1 MGNKINIAI
10 VGLGFGAE
18 FIPIY
23 QSHPH
28 ANMYAICQRN
38 SEKLKQLGDEFK
50 IEKRYTDYDEL
61 LKDPDIHAVH
71 INTPIPDHAIQS
83 IKALKA
89 GKHVACTVPMATT
102 VEECRQIVELVEK
115 TGLTY
120 MMMETVVYARE
131 FLYMKQLYEN
141 GELGKIQF
149 LKASHQQEMDG
160 WPNYWPG
167 LPPMHYA
174 THCVGP
180 VLALTK
186 GEAEYVSCFGSG
198 TIREELHSHYNS
210 PFAVESTHIKFR
222 NSDLSAHVYR
232 SLFDTARQYRE
243 SFEVYGSKK
252 SVEWPL
258 IEGHPLVVHTAKRS
272 EAEIP
277 EAIHSPDYA
286 HLLPEAIQHFTT
298 KGVYDT
304 EKNQH
309 LSFVQGAGHGGSHP
323 HLVHEFIS
331 ALSEEREP
339 FPNACQSANI
349 TCVGILAHESAM
361 QGGQQMYLPDFTLNN
376 VGEKADKINEQI

>member
-1 MGNKINIAI
+1 MSKKIKVAI

-23 QSHPH
+23 QLHPD
-28 ANMYAICQRN
+28 AEMYAICQRN
-38 SEKLKQLGDEFK
+38 REKLDQIGDHFGVA
-50 IEKRYTDYDEL
+50 KRYTDYDEM
-61 LKDPDIHAVH
+61 LKDPEIDAVH

-102 VEECRQIVELVEK
+102 VDECRQIVELTEQ

-131 FLYMKQLYEN
+131 FLFMKELYEK

-149 LKASHQQEMDG
+149 LKASHQQDMDG

-180 VLALTK
+180 VLGLTRD
-186 GEAEYVSCFGSG
+186 EAEYVSCFGSG
-198 TIREELHSHYNS
+198 TIREELHHHYGS
-210 PFAVESTHIKFR
+210 TFAVESTHVKFR

-243 SFEVYGSKK
+243 SFEVYGSQK

-258 IEGHPLVVHTAKRS
+258 IEGQPLVVHTAKKPES
-272 EAEIP
+272 EIP
-277 EAIHSPDYA
+277 EEVHSPDYA
-286 HLLPEAIQHFTT
+286 HLLPASIQRYTT

-304 EKNQH
+304 DDNQH
-309 LSFVQGAGHGGSHP
+309 LSFTQGAGHGGSHP
-323 HLVHEFIS
+323 HLVHEFVS
-331 ALSEEREP
+331 ALVQKRAP
-339 FPNACQSANI
+339 FPNARQSANI
-349 TCVGILAHESAM
+349 TCVGILAHESAL
-361 QGGQQMYLPDFTLNN
+361 QGGKLMELPAFTLS
-376 VGEKADKINEQI
+376 K